1 MHKTVLSMLLA
12 AGALSADTL
21 ILRDGSRVTGTMLS
35 ANERTMSF
43 VAADGRRRDYSI
55 TNVQEVM
62 FGDTEF
68 GSTRARTDGT
78 TAMPTGTT
86 VDLVQRLADNIDRSM
101 EGANLSDRQRTMLE
115 DARNVLSRAGHDMR
129 ENLSL
134 SNRREVQTALDN
146 VRYVMNSTA
155 IRAAD
160 RRVVLADISELR
172 AKYPE
177 FTGSGPG
184 SRTRTR

>member
-1 MHKTVLSMLLA
+1 MKKTILSALLA
-12 AGALSADTL
+12 FGALSADTL
-21 ILRDGSRVTGTMLS
+21 VLRDGSRINGTMLS

-43 VAADGRRRDYSI
+43 VDADGRRRDHSI
-55 TNVQEVM
+55 TTVQEVM

-68 GSTRARTDGT
+68 GTSRTRTEGS
-78 TAMPTGTT
+78 MPTATT
-86 VDLVQRLADNIDRSM
+86 VDLIQRLTDNIDRSM
-101 EGANLSDRQRTMLE
+101 ERATLSARQHDMLE
-115 DARNVLSRAGHDMR
+115 DARNVLGRAGSDMR

-160 RRVVLADISELR
+160 RRAVLADITELR

-177 FTGSGPG
+177 FAGTPAGVR
-184 SRTRTR
+184 SRTR

>member
-1 MHKTVLSMLLA
+1 MRNTILSLLLGFA
-12 AGALSADTL
+12 TLSADTL
-21 ILRDGSRVTGTMLS
+21 ILRDGTRVNGTMLS
-35 ANERTMSF
+35 SNERTMSF
-43 VAADGRRRDYSI
+43 VETDGRRRDYSI
-55 TNVQEVM
+55 TNVQEVR

-68 GSTRARTDGT
+68 GTSRSRTEGP
-78 TAMPTGTT
+78 MPTDTT
-86 VDLVQRLADNIDRSM
+86 VDLVARLTENIDHAM
-101 EGANLSDRQRTMLE
+101 ERATLSNRQRDMLT
-115 DARNVLSRAGHDMR
+115 DARNVLDRAGHDMR

-160 RRVVLADISELR
+160 RRAVLADITELR

-177 FTGSGPG
+177 FAGQSSG
-184 SRTRTR
+184 TRTRVR

>member
-1 MHKTVLSMLLA
+1 MNKTVLSMMLSL
-12 AGALSADTL
+12 GALSADTL
-21 ILRDGSRVTGTMLS
+21 VLRDGSRINGTMLS

-43 VAADGRRRDYSI
+43 VAEDGRRRDYSI
-55 TNVQEVM
+55 TNVQEVR

-68 GSTRARTDGT
+68 GSTRARTDGS
-78 TAMPTGTT
+78 TAMPTNTS
-86 VDLVQRLADNIDRSM
+86 VDLVTRLTDNIDLVIGRST
-101 EGANLSDRQRTMLE
+101 LSDRQRSMLE

-134 SNRREVQTALDN
+134 SNRREIQTALDN

-160 RRVVLADISELR
+160 RRLVLADIAELK

-177 FTGSGPG
+177 FAGSASG
-184 SRTRTR
+184 SRSR